1 MILSQLNLTDFK
13 NYRASSFS
21 FDAGINCVVGK
32 NGLGKTNLLDA
43 VHYLAFAKTAF
54 PTTDAQNVC
63 HGQAAFTLYA
73 VFLDDLTV
81 ACQFQH
87 RKGKSLK
94 VNQQEEKKISNHV
107 GRIPL
112 VMTTPDDSDIIREGS
127 EFRRKFFDEAICQ
140 IDRSYLEDLM
150 AYNAVLRQ
158 RNEHLKQAEQP
169 NQVNHTLLDTYDGQ
183 LLPYAERI
191 GKRRAEFL
199 KEYVTA
205 FEANYHALFPGEE
218 TPGIAYESDATRPDF
233 QTHFRQ
239 ARPRDVLMQRTLVG
253 IHKDQYEFVLNDQAI
268 KKFGSQGQQKT
279 FIIALRLA
287 EYDIL
292 KTHTGTA
299 PLLLLDDIFDKLDD
313 DRIRALVHLLDDEVR
328 FHQVFITD
336 ARKERSRTFF
346 KKRNVNFIEL
356 S

>member
-13 NYRASSFS
+13 NYHASSFT

-54 PTTDAQNVC
+54 PTSDAQNIC
-63 HGQAAFTLYA
+63 HGQAAFTLYG
-73 VFLDDLTV
+73 VFQDKLVV
-81 ACQFQH
+81 ACQYQN
-87 RKGKSLK
+87 RKGKTLK

-107 GRIPL
+107 GKIPL

-140 IDRSYLEDLM
+140 INRPYLEDLM

-158 RNEHLKQAEQP
+158 RNEHLKQAENP
-169 NQVNHTLLDTYDGQ
+169 NQINHALLDTYDQQ
-183 LLPYAERI
+183 LLPYAMRI
-191 GKRRAEFL
+191 GHRRATFQH
-199 KEYVTA
+199 EYQVA
-205 FEANYHALFPGEE
+205 FEANYRSLFPGEE
-218 TPGIAYESDATRPDF
+218 TPGIAYESDAILPDF
-233 QTHFRQ
+233 QERFRSSRQ
-239 ARPRDVLMQRTLVG
+239 RDIVMQRTLVG
-253 IHKDQYEFVLNDQAI
+253 IHRDQYEFVLNDQPI

-287 EYDIL
+287 EFDIL
-292 KTHTGTA
+292 KENTGTP

-313 DRIRALVHLLDDEVR
+313 ERIHALVDLLDDEGR
-328 FHQVFITD
+328 FQQVFITD
-336 ARKERSRTFF
+336 ARKERSKTFF

-356 S
+356 L